1 MFSKLNFLKNKTKL
15 FMSNGYRIKVG
26 KNSYIL
32 FKKEEDYVNLIHIER
47 VFFYLFKNLLFKHED
62 INIRLFFRLLLIEKY
77 IESLSE
83 IKFRILYDE
92 RKSENPLK
100 IKFPNISQTEITELE
115 SEIREKMEDLKNKHI
130 VFKYVEVINQLNY
143 LINAKLL

>member
-1 MFSKLNFLKNKTKL
+1 M
-15 FMSNGYRIKVG
+15 
-26 KNSYIL
+26 
-32 FKKEEDYVNLIHIER
+32 
-47 VFFYLFKNLLFKHED
+47 
-62 INIRLFFRLLLIEKY
+62 IEKY

-92 RKSENPLK
+92 KKSENPLK

-143 LINAKLL
+143 LINAKYYKRKFKRYNSFDDLVVYDSD